1 MVPRIHKR
9 GTSFKG
15 ACTYI
20 LHDAQQESADR
31 VLWSQT
37 VNLGDAATDTAWER
51 MFETWRDRTRLKRE
65 AGVDLRGRD
74 NTNPVLHVTLSW
86 AHDEKPTPEH
96 MRETALSALKA
107 LKLDEHQAVMAAHSD
122 KEHLHVHLVINT
134 VHPETGRTA
143 PMKYTKEAM
152 SRWAEA
158 YEREH
163 GIHCEQRIRNNEERD
178 RIRAEKNAPEKREK
192 KSKAK
197 CPKKSKQKAPSR
209 NGPDKPNFDPVKD
222 RTPARPYAI
231 EQKAIVDRMRRL
243 RTEID
248 HKHLVERDVT
258 SSRQRAERDDLFKTS
273 RAATRVATEHV
284 ADRFR
289 SRWRELFSEQR
300 TESARIAGMQG
311 NIFERACFVFSNL
324 QRLGAHK
331 PLTWKDKL
339 RLILSPRKLAEAVE
353 RIHTRE
359 RRLLS
364 AIQKLETKE
373 RLDRIWENHQYKTD
387 ALVARQAAERVAQ
400 KDFQQSV
407 TENLA
412 LFKIARDQLCDERA
426 GQEPVRRAPGAPEQE
441 TDAQYVERVR
451 DDMDRYY
458 ERRYPNSAFREEPAL
473 EPERTETPVAR
484 EPAEE
489 QPLHV
494 TFNQVQAPETPALSR
509 AEQIKRNMEQY
520 RARNPGR
527 DHGNEM

>member
-20 LHDAQQESADR
+20 LHDAQKESSDR

-37 VNLGDAATDTAWER
+37 VNLGDTPAEKAWET

-74 NTNPVLHVTLSW
+74 NTNPVLHMTLSW
-86 AHDEKPTPEH
+86 ALADKPTPEH
-96 MRETALSALKA
+96 MRETALSAIKA

-134 VHPETGRTA
+134 VHPVTGRTA

-163 GIHCEQRIRNNEERD
+163 GIHCEQRIKNNEERD
-178 RIRAEKNAPEKREK
+178 RVRAEKKERAQEEKN
-192 KSKAK
+192 SKAK
-197 CPKKSKQKAPSR
+197 GPKKSRAKNAERSADGR
-209 NGPDKPNFDPVKD
+209 PNFDPVKD
-222 RTPARPYAI
+222 RTPSRPYAI

-258 SSRQRAERDDLFKTS
+258 STRHRAERDDIYRNS
-273 RAATRVATEHV
+273 RAATRVATDHV

-289 SRWRELFSEQR
+289 SRWRELFAEQR
-300 TESARIAGMQG
+300 TENARIAGMQG
-311 NIFERACFVFSNL
+311 NIFERACYVFSNL
-324 QRLGAHK
+324 HRLGAHK
-331 PLTWKDKL
+331 PLTWKDKI
-339 RLILSPRKLAEAVE
+339 RLILSPRKLAEAVD
-353 RIHTRE
+353 RVHTRE

-364 AIQKLETKE
+364 AIQKVETKE
-373 RLDRIWENHQYKTD
+373 RLDRIWEAHKHKTD
-387 ALVARQAAERVAQ
+387 ALVARQAAERAAEREVQ
-400 KDFQQSV
+400 KSV

-412 LFKIARDQLCDERA
+412 LFKIAREQLLDERA
-426 GQEPVRRAPGAPEQE
+426 GEEPVRRAAGAPEKE

-458 ERRYPNSAFREEPAL
+458 ERRYPNSKGREEPAQ
-473 EPERTETPVAR
+473 ETAQVLSEAA
-484 EPAEE
+484 PAAE

-494 TFNQVQAPETPALSR
+494 TFNKAQTAEPPSLSR
-509 AEQIKRNMEQY
+509 AEQIKRDMEAW
-520 RARNPGR
+520 RARNQGKDLGR
-527 DHGNEM
+527 EL